1 MNAMNLAL
9 TQKNEYLE
17 EEEQSVLEIANALWV
32 QKDVE
37 LLQSYLD
44 LLSENYATGLRS
56 LDFADAQRQLT

>member
-1 MNAMNLAL
+1 MNLAL